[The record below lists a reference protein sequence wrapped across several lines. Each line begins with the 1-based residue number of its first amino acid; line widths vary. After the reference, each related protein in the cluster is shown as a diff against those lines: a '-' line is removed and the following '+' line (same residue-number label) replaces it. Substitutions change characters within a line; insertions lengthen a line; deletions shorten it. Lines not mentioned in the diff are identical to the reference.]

1 MTINKQ
7 TQISIQTITD
17 YHLESFIRCPY
28 RFYYQHVLS
37 VKTSKIK
44 WRQAV
49 QFIINQVVHKFY
61 QLPFEEQHKLSALK
75 LIESLWSIISS
86 SIFDTKYHYYQV
98 LAKTTDHLLQFLSAR
113 VSQTP
118 PIFLYKK
125 LSTYIEELETQLSLT
140 FDVSEWSEKSF
151 TIKKFLLEADE
162 EMIHLY
168 NHLLVVFS
176 YKAFGKLP
184 EKIEVVTLLKGETF
198 TYSPSVDD
206 LVKGI
211 TYLKYMKNV
220 LLEPTDYER
229 KYANNDDCISCP
241 FTQQCEKSMGD
252 NSEIDLLH

>member
-7 TQISIQTITD
+7 FQISIQTMTD
-17 YHLESFIRCPY
+17 YHLESFIKCPY

-37 VKTSKIK
+37 VNTRKIK

-61 QLPFEEQHKLSALK
+61 QLTVEEQHKLSALR
-75 LIESLWSIISS
+75 LIESQWSMINS
-86 SIFDTKYHYYQV
+86 SIFDSKYHYYQV
-98 LAKTTDHLLQFLSAR
+98 LAQTTDHLLQLLTAKDTQ
-113 VSQTP
+113 VP
-118 PIFLYKK
+118 PIFLYEK

-140 FDVSEWSEKSF
+140 LDVTEWSEKSF

-168 NHLLVVFS
+168 NHLIVVFS

-198 TYSPSVDD
+198 TYSPTVND
-206 LVKGI
+206 LVQGI
-211 TYLKYMKNV
+211 MYLKYMKKV
-220 LLEPTDYER
+220 LLDPTDYER
-229 KYANNDDCISCP
+229 KSSIKECNSCP
-241 FTQQCEKSMGD
+241 FVQECEKSTGD
-252 NSEIDLLH
+252 SPELDLLH